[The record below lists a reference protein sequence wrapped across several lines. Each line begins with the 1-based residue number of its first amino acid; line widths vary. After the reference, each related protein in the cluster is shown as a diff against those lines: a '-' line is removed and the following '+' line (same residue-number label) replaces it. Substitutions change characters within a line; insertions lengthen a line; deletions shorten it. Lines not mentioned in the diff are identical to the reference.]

1 MTAFYDRLLLAFVF
15 LCTRIRHNRLIYR
28 SQRDAGQRLDHIVP
42 DTFREKFLWR
52 KIFDRNPV
60 FVLTCDKLAAQQYAR
75 EKISSIQTAK
85 LIWRGYDPDEISN
98 EMLADGAVL
107 KANCG
112 SGQAIVIMD
121 GVPDREEFSEKARYW
136 MSKAPY
142 GRHLGE
148 WPYALGDNCLVLE
161 RLLTTQGRPVE
172 LEYKFHVSSGRTAC
186 IVVRLGSGAGK
197 AVFLVLD
204 RQGNAWTV
212 TKTGASERIDF
223 DLPAEFSQMRTMAER
238 LAEDLDYVRVDLY
251 LTDAGIYFSE
261 LTVFPSS
268 GGGKLGQRDLEEL
281 RNARWDIRHSW
292 LLSTPQRGWRR
303 AYANALRRRLNQ
315 NEAAR

>member
-1 MTAFYDRLLLAFVF
+1 MTAFYDRFLFAHVF
-15 LCTRIRHNRLIYR
+15 LCTRVRFNRLIDR
-28 SQRDAGQRLDHIVP
+28 SQRDAGQRLNYIKP
-42 DTFREKFLWR
+42 ETFRDKFLWR

-60 FVLTCDKLAAQQYAR
+60 FVRTCDKLAAQRYAR

-85 LIWRGYDPDEISN
+85 LIWRGYDPDEISD
-98 EMLADGAVL
+98 EMLADSAVL

-112 SGQAIVIMD
+112 SGQAIVITN
-121 GVPDREEFSEKARYW
+121 GTPDRAEFTKRVRYW

-172 LEYKFHVSSGRTAC
+172 LEYKFHVTSGRTAC

-197 AVFLVLD
+197 AIFLVLD

-212 TKTGASERIDF
+212 TKTGASDPIDF
-223 DLPAEFSQMRTMAER
+223 ELPVEFCDMRTMAEK

-251 LTDAGIYFSE
+251 LTDDGIYFSE

-281 RNARWDIRHSW
+281 RNTQWDIRHSW
-292 LLSTPQRGWRR
+292 FLSTPQRGWRR
-303 AYANALRRRLNQ
+303 AYANALRRYLNQ
-315 NEAAR
+315 KEATR